1 MDFSKIIQTN
11 YISAKSKD
19 FVNSKYVVP
28 VKDYDID
35 LKPFIENL
43 NESLFEWIANPNINA
58 KEFKILLAETLYTE
72 HNFVRYVNSLETKEN
87 VRLVDILKN
96 IFDHGIEED
105 KNTVRKI
112 KILLNVLSKS
122 QKPNLLSGNRVR
134 YVKKGLFDI

>member
-35 LKPFIENL
+35 LKPFIQNL
-43 NESLFEWIANPNINA
+43 NESLFEWVANPNINA

-87 VRLVDILKN
+87 IRLQENIRQKKIYDDTICKLDIQIVTPLR
-96 IFDHGIEED
+96 GE
-105 KNTVRKI
+105 
-112 KILLNVLSKS
+112 
-122 QKPNLLSGNRVR
+122 
-134 YVKKGLFDI
+134 